1 MGGIEGSRTRKFRPF
16 RPVNRTAS
24 HTNHCRC
31 VPKDPM
37 YMLLAVPLPAVTPK
51 APATE
56 PGCESA
62 PMHTTVPEC
71 ILLVSSAPSPE
82 P

>member
-1 MGGIEGSRTRKFRPF
+1 
-16 RPVNRTAS
+16 
-24 HTNHCRC
+24 
-31 VPKDPM
+31 
-37 YMLLAVPLPAVTPK
+37 MLLAVPLPAVTPK